1 MAEVAQTTAPTT
13 EADKPVAHAETDA
26 DATMMDAP
34 NTPGGEGANEA
45 VEEANANAWP
55 PKAVTTSR
63 GEILLTLSQS
73 LKAPKGYAYMPVGD
87 YAPFEANY
95 MEK

>member
-63 GEILLTLSQS
+63 GEVLLTLSPS
-73 LKAPKGYAYMPVGD
+73 LKAPKG
-87 YAPFEANY
+87 
-95 MEK
+95 

>member
-45 VEEANANAWP
+45 VEEATERAEEAR
-55 PKAVTTSR
+55 A
-63 GEILLTLSQS
+63 GAA
-73 LKAPKGYAYMPVGD
+73 APMSVGD
-87 YAPFEANY
+87 Q
-95 MEK
+95 